1 MTISSVNTDMVVLVT
16 IMNDKV
22 TGFVLKQSDYKD
34 YSVILTVLTKEYGKL
49 SIVASG
55 IRKPTSKNAGRVLP
69 YTKSEFLIDYKQ
81 GKTIFTLKNVSLIQT
96 YKIIHLD
103 LNLSTCASMMSEI
116 TDAFLMQGIE
126 SEYYEEVYEALDH
139 SFSLL
144 ENQKDPITILCLF
157 CSTVMKCFGIGVD
170 VDECVHCG
178 SKLVQAISIKDG
190 GFLCKECAQKEN
202 IPLKDAVSLKR
213 FRLVSK
219 ASLEHYGI
227 VEQAGG
233 ATFEDLNT
241 FMQII
246 HTHTGIQIRSFEL
259 FTRIFKK

>member
-1 MTISSVNTDMVVLVT
+1 MDMVVLVT
-16 IMNDKV
+16 TMNDKV
-22 TGFVLKQSDYKD
+22 TGFVLKQSEYKD

-49 SIVASG
+49 SIVANG
-55 IRKPTSKNAGRVLP
+55 VRKPTSKNAGRVLP

-96 YKIIHLD
+96 YKNIHFD

-116 TDAFLMQGIE
+116 TDAFVMQGNE
-126 SEYYEEVYEALDH
+126 SEYYQDVYEAFDQ
-139 SFSLL
+139 SFTLL
-144 ENQKDPITILCLF
+144 ENKKDPITILCLF

-178 SKLVQAISIKDG
+178 SKLIQAISIKDG

-202 IPLKDAVSLKR
+202 VPFQDAVSLKR
-213 FRLVSK
+213 FRLICK
-219 ASLEHYGI
+219 ASFKNFEI

-233 ATFEDLNT
+233 ATFDDLNT
-241 FMQII
+241 LMQIMY
-246 HTHTGIQIRSFEL
+246 THTGISIRSFEL
-259 FTRIFKK
+259 FSRIFKK

>member
-1 MTISSVNTDMVVLVT
+1 
-16 IMNDKV
+16 MNDKV
-22 TGFVLKQSDYKD
+22 TGLILKQSDYKD

-81 GKTIFTLKNVSLIQT
+81 EKTIFTLKNVSLIQS
-96 YKIIHLD
+96 YKNIHFD

-116 TDAFLMQGIE
+116 TDAFVMQGNE
-126 SEYYEEVYEALDH
+126 CEYSQEIFEALDT
-139 SFSLL
+139 SFTLL
-144 ENQKDPITILCLF
+144 ENKKDPMTILCLF
-157 CSTVMKCFGIGVD
+157 CSNVMKYFGIGVD

-178 SKLVQAISIKDG
+178 SKLVQAISVKDG

-202 IPLKDAVSLKR
+202 ISLKDALSLKR
-213 FRLVSK
+213 FRLVCK
-219 ASLEHYGI
+219 AGLEHYEI

-233 ATFEDLNT
+233 ASLDDLKIL
-241 FMQII
+241 MQIM
-246 HTHTGIQIRSFEL
+246 HTYTGIQIRSFVL
-259 FTRIFKK
+259 LSRIYS